1 MVEGTLDIIG
11 PRLLLLVQPS
21 LSGATLARTHGS
33 LQDRQTSIRLSSK
46 IDSLLCHAGL
56 LTNHSHDR

>member
-21 LSGATLARTHGS
+21 LSGVTLGTHGS
-33 LQDRQTSIRLSSK
+33 PQDRQTSIRLSSK

>member
-21 LSGATLARTHGS
+21 LSDATLGTHGS

-56 LTNHSHDR
+56 LINHSHDR